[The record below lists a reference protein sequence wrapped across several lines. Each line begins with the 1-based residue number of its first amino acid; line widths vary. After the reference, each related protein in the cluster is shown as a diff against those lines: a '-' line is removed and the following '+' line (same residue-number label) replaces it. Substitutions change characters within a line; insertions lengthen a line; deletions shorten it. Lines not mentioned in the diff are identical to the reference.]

1 MIVAAENVISSFV
14 KNIEDMISSK
24 PALGEKYGE
33 FFYGKMID
41 KEIELADISPEDK
54 IAHLGCGPFPFT
66 TFELVERGWEV
77 AAVDFDKGALDKA
90 RDLSQ
95 KYGIEGKINFIQGF
109 CRKIDYSRFD
119 AVWVSYNVRPGR
131 ECLAR
136 IAGTMGESGKII
148 YRQPRGW
155 LKYFDD
161 RIDAEKLFSESDSD
175 QTGGNGH
182 LSDDIQWRSS
192 SVKQKVGKKSVLI
205 EMSADN
211 SDDREEEV
219 LSLEE
224 LPEECSCRV
233 CSVPD
238 NNLLAPLGVR
248 AGKKLRL
255 KTREKFSGPLVV
267 ESDDRKVA
275 VPKKLAQN
283 IKVTYDAK
291 AE

>member
-1 MIVAAENVISSFV
+1 MAAEYVMSSFV
-14 KNIEDMISSK
+14 KKIEDMISSK

-41 KEIELADISPEDK
+41 KEIELADISPGDK
-54 IAHLGCGPFPFT
+54 VAHLGCGPFPFT
-66 TFELVERGWEV
+66 AFELAERGWEV
-77 AAVDFDKGALDKA
+77 TAVDFDEEALNKA

-95 KYGIEGKINFIQGF
+95 DYGFDGRINFIQGL
-109 CRKIDYSRFD
+109 CQKIDYSCFD

-136 IAGTMGESGKII
+136 IAETIGESGKII

-175 QTGGNGH
+175 RTGRNGH
-182 LSDDIQWRSS
+182 PGDDIQWRSL

-219 LSLEE
+219 LRLEE
-224 LPEECSCRV
+224 LPEDCSCRV

-267 ESDDRKVA
+267 ESEDRKVA

-283 IKVTYDAK
+283 IEVTYDAR